1 MQISKEDENKK
12 IFKSLD
18 INVEYIKTK
27 YNLLINS
34 DIVCRN
40 FTLNARGKQYK
51 AAILYIDGMVDTNL
65 LNDFILKPLMLRNE
79 NNLFEGNQNKVVSE
93 AISNNITV
101 MKKIF
106 LGLAAALMLTAC
118 NENRQPEAMTSVDSA
133 SVVTDLMMSRR
144 SIRAYKD
151 SVISRDTLNEILK
164 CGIHAPNGQNLQ
176 SYEIRVID
184 SPALID
190 SITQAVVKD
199 NPKIAERKGFKNI
212 FVNAPCVVCIA
223 YDTTYDMAQIDC
235 GLLGENIILAAWS
248 RGIGSC
254 CLGSS
259 ARWIL
264 DSPSAKPY
272 LDRMA
277 FSKNYKLL
285 YCIALGYP
293 DESPEAKPR
302 RQDMIKFMD

>member
-1 MQISKEDENKK
+1 
-12 IFKSLD
+12 
-18 INVEYIKTK
+18 
-27 YNLLINS
+27 
-34 DIVCRN
+34 
-40 FTLNARGKQYK
+40 
-51 AAILYIDGMVDTNL
+51 
-65 LNDFILKPLMLRNE
+65 
-79 NNLFEGNQNKVVSE
+79 
-93 AISNNITV
+93 
-101 MKKIF
+101 MKKLL
-106 LGLAAALMLTAC
+106 LGIAAALSMTAC
-118 NENRQPEAMTSVDSA
+118 NENKLQQQTADIDTA
-133 SVVTDLMMSRR
+133 SVVNDLMMSRR

-151 SVISRDTLNEILK
+151 SVISREILNEILK
-164 CGIHAPNGQNLQ
+164 YGINAPNGQNLQ

-199 NPKIAERKGFKNI
+199 NPKIAERDGFKNI

-223 YDTTYDMAQIDC
+223 CDTQYDMAQIDC
-235 GLLGENIILAAWS
+235 GLLGENIILAAWAK
-248 RGIGSC
+248 GIGSC

-277 FSKNYKLL
+277 FSKGYKLL

-293 DESPEAKPR
+293 AETPKAKPR
-302 RQDMIKFMD
+302 RDDMIKFMD

>member
-1 MQISKEDENKK
+1 MKNKGG
-12 IFKSLD
+12 D
-18 INVEYIKTK
+18 NVSIKLEVWGDYALFSRPELAVERVSYDCITP
-27 YNLLINS
+27 S
-34 DIVCRN
+34 A
-40 FTLNARGKQYK
+40 ARGVLE
-51 AAILYIDGMVDTNL
+51 AIYWHPGMKWIVDKIYLLSPIRFTN
-65 LNDFILKPLMLRNE
+65 IRRNE
-79 NNLFEGNQNKVVSE
+79 VK
-93 AISNNITV
+93 A
-101 MKKIF
+101 K
-106 LGLAAALMLTAC
+106 
-118 NENRQPEAMTSVDSA
+118 A
-133 SVVTDLMMSRR
+133 SGS
-144 SIRAYKD
+144 
-151 SVISRDTLNEILK
+151 
-164 CGIHAPNGQNLQ
+164 
-176 SYEIRVID
+176 
-184 SPALID
+184 
-190 SITQAVVKD
+190 
-199 NPKIAERKGFKNI
+199 KGFKNI

-235 GLLGENIILAAWS
+235 GLLGENIILAAWAK
-248 RGIGSC
+248 GIGSC

>member
-1 MQISKEDENKK
+1 
-12 IFKSLD
+12 
-18 INVEYIKTK
+18 
-27 YNLLINS
+27 
-34 DIVCRN
+34 
-40 FTLNARGKQYK
+40 
-51 AAILYIDGMVDTNL
+51 
-65 LNDFILKPLMLRNE
+65 
-79 NNLFEGNQNKVVSE
+79 
-93 AISNNITV
+93 
-101 MKKIF
+101 MKKLL
-106 LGLAAALMLTAC
+106 LGIAAALSMTAC
-118 NENRQPEAMTSVDSA
+118 NENKQLQQTADIDTA
-133 SVVTDLMMSRR
+133 SVVNDLMMSRR

-151 SVISRDTLNEILK
+151 SVISREILNEILK
-164 CGIHAPNGQNLQ
+164 YGINAPNGQNLQ

-199 NPKIAERKGFKNI
+199 NPKIAERDGFKNI

-223 YDTTYDMAQIDC
+223 CDTQYDMAQIDC
-235 GLLGENIILAAWS
+235 GLLGENIILAAWAK
-248 RGIGSC
+248 GIGSC

-277 FSKNYKLL
+277 FSKGYKLL

-293 DESPEAKPR
+293 AETPKAKPR
-302 RQDMIKFMD
+302 RNDMIKFMD

>member
-1 MQISKEDENKK
+1 
-12 IFKSLD
+12 
-18 INVEYIKTK
+18 
-27 YNLLINS
+27 
-34 DIVCRN
+34 
-40 FTLNARGKQYK
+40 
-51 AAILYIDGMVDTNL
+51 
-65 LNDFILKPLMLRNE
+65 
-79 NNLFEGNQNKVVSE
+79 
-93 AISNNITV
+93 
-101 MKKIF
+101 MKKLL
-106 LGLAAALMLTAC
+106 LGIAAALSRTAC
-118 NENRQPEAMTSVDSA
+118 NENKQLQQTADIDTA
-133 SVVTDLMMSRR
+133 SLVNDLMMSRR

-151 SVISRDTLNEILK
+151 SVISREILNEILK
-164 CGIHAPNGQNLQ
+164 YGINAPNGQNLQ

-199 NPKIAERKGFKNI
+199 NPKIAERDGFKNI

-223 YDTTYDMAQIDC
+223 CDTQYDMAQIDC
-235 GLLGENIILAAWS
+235 GLLGENIILAAWAK
-248 RGIGSC
+248 GIGSC

-277 FSKNYKLL
+277 FSKGYKLL

-293 DESPEAKPR
+293 AETPKAKPR
-302 RQDMIKFMD
+302 RDDMIKFMD